1 MERGNRSYENMKM
14 RLEMGKPLN
23 LNDQL
28 NAISMGL
35 IPTPRA
41 FDCTNAMPK
50 EISETGKTIKS
61 SAGKSGGIS
70 LNAYAKLFPT
80 PTMQDYKHRGPNSIQ
95 QGLADVVRHPTPKE
109 KENDFVLWPT
119 PRNNTGAST
128 DKKHLSLDGAAKLF
142 PTPDVR
148 GFSNEGSL
156 RMLKEKVNKDE
167 FFGMA
172 YRSSTSKKEK
182 IWGTPTAND
191 AKNTLSD
198 SQRGRDT
205 LTAHIVEAEDGGKGG
220 QLNPD
225 WVESLMGYPLGWTDV
240 RKGEITNIDFFEA
253 WLNGTWEN
261 GLPRIT
267 LGMKNRVRR
276 LKCLGNAV
284 VPEIPAFLIGL
295 IMRVLWQ

>member
-14 RLEMGKPLN
+14 RLETGKPLN

-35 IPTPRA
+35 IPTPRD
-41 FDCTNAMPK
+41 FDCTSAMPK
-50 EISETGKTIKS
+50 KISETGKTIKS

-95 QGLADVVRHPTPKE
+95 QGLANAARYPTPQERDWKNGSKE
-109 KENDFVLWPT
+109 NSGRVKKRNEQGFSPNFNDFVLWST
-119 PRNNTGAST
+119 PRNNTGPST
-128 DKKHLSLDGAAKLF
+128 DKKHISLDGAVKF
-142 PTPDVR
+142 
-148 GFSNEGSL
+148 
-156 RMLKEKVNKDE
+156 
-167 FFGMA
+167 
-172 YRSSTSKKEK
+172 
-182 IWGTPTAND
+182 WGTPTAND
-191 AKNTLSD
+191 AKNTLSK
-198 SQRGRDT
+198 SQRGRNT
-205 LTAHIVEAEDGGKGG
+205 LTAHIIEAGDVEKGG

-225 WVESLMGYPLGWTDV
+225 WVEALMGYPLGWTDI
-240 RKGEITNIDFFEA
+240 RKGEITKINYFEA
-253 WLNGTWEN
+253 WTNGTWEN

-284 VPEIPAFLIGL
+284 VPEIPAFLIEL
-295 IMRVLWQ
+295 IVRVLWQ